1 MSALMATMTDARP
14 SVPGSPASTP
24 ASLVAPFVRQMT
36 ALLTTFRRDGTPVGT
51 PINPVVAGDR
61 IYFRTWN
68 TTGKLKRIRNNPLVT
83 LAPSTLGGRP
93 TGPAILARARILEG
107 AEARHAARLLGGKF
121 PIIHSWLIP
130 LGHRLMG
137 KKTVHLELTPIGP
150 EGSATS
156 P

>member
-1 MSALMATMTDARP
+1 MGALMATMTDARP
-14 SVPGSPASTP
+14 SEPGSLVSTP

-51 PINPVVAGDR
+51 PINPVVAGDH

-93 TGPAILARARILEG
+93 TGDAILARARILEG
-107 AEARHAARLLGGKF
+107 AEARHAARLLSGKF

-137 KKTVHLELTPIGP
+137 KQTVHLELTPIGP

>member
-1 MSALMATMTDARP
+1 MSTVITTMTDAHP
-14 SVPGSPASTP
+14 SLPCSPASAP
-24 ASLVAPFVRQMT
+24 ASLVAPFIRRMT

-51 PINPVVAGDR
+51 PVNPVVEGDH

-83 LAPSTLGGRP
+83 LAPSTVSGRP
-93 TGPAILARARILEG
+93 TGSAIRARARILEG
-107 AEARHAARLLGGKF
+107 AGARHAARLLGGKF

-130 LGHRLMG
+130 LVHRLAG
-137 KKTVHLELTPIGP
+137 KKTVHLELTPIGL
-150 EGSATS
+150 EGTATS